1 MSDSTI
7 GSSCYYKPGKNGG
20 NQIGN
25 QIGENTGPFLNL
37 PGKEESTAVINN

>member
-7 GSSCYYKPGKNGG
+7 GSSCYYKPGKNG
-20 NQIGN
+20 GN